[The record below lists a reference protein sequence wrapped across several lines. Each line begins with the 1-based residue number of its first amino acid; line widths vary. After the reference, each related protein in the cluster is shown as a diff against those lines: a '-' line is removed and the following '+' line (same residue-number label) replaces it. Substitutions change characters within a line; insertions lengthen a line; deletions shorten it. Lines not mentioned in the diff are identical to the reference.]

1 MTSRLIFACC
11 AFTLTLAAV
20 PASATP
26 PLPGERIPGGV
37 SAAGVDLAGLT
48 VDEAAQRLQGTF
60 GPRLGEDVIAQAA
73 DITFRLKAADATVT
87 FDTDASA
94 KRALYAGRTAGGAKV
109 DVPLAVAHDQVAV
122 TKFADAIH
130 RRLARPARDAKLI
143 VKLKKVRAT
152 HSRSGR
158 DVNATQLAKQIG
170 ASLDDP
176 RLTRVFKPRLVAVR
190 PKVTPASLRRMT
202 VITITQSTFTLRLF
216 KHLKVRKTYKVAVG
230 QPAYPTPRGRY
241 AIQNKQVNPTWSVPN
256 SPWAGEL
263 AGTSVTGG
271 SAANPLKARWMGIA
285 NGVGIHGTGED
296 GSIGSRASHGC
307 IRMHVRDVVDLFR
320 RVPVG
325 TPVLIG

>member
-1 MTSRLIFACC
+1 MTA
-11 AFTLTLAAV
+11 LAAV

-26 PLPGERIPGGV
+26 PLPGERIAGGV
-37 SAAGVDLAGLT
+37 SAAGVDVSGLT
-48 VDEAAQRLQGTF
+48 AEEAAARLQGTF
-60 GPRLGEDVIAQAA
+60 GPRLGEDLIAQAA
-73 DITFRLKAADATVT
+73 DVTFTLKAADATVT
-87 FDTDASA
+87 FDTLASA
-94 KRALYAGRTAGGAKV
+94 KRALYAGRTA
-109 DVPLAVAHDQVAV
+109 AV

-130 RRLARPARDAKLI
+130 KRLARPARDAKLI
-143 VKLKKVRAT
+143 IKLKKVRAT
-152 HSRSGR
+152 HSKPGR
-158 DVNATQLAKQIG
+158 DINAEALAKQIG

-176 RLTRVFKPRLVAVR
+176 RLTRVFKPKLVSVK
-190 PKVTPASLRRMT
+190 PKVTPETLRNTT

-230 QPAYPTPRGRY
+230 QPAYPTPRGHF

-263 AGTSVTGG
+263 AGTTVTGG

-307 IRMHVRDVVDLFR
+307 IRMHVRDVVDLFP